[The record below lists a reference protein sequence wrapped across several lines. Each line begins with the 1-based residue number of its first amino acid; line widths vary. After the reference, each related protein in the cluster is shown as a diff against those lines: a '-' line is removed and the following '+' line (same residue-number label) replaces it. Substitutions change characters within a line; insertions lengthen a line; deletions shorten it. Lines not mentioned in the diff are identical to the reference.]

1 MLTAITGYFDG
12 NYIVTDGNVALKKGQ
27 KVIITLDIPD
37 DAVPKKVDLSGF
49 MGPGEKMFQTDAAEY
64 VKELRKDDRI

>member
-1 MLTAITGYFDG
+1 MLTAISGYYNG

-37 DAVPKKVDLSGF
+37 EEIAKKVDLSSF
-49 MGPGEKMFQTDAAEY
+49 MGRGEKMFTTDAGEY

>member
-1 MLTAITGYFDG
+1 MLTAITGYYDG

-27 KVIITLDIPD
+27 RVIITLDIPD

-49 MGPGEKMFQTDAAEY
+49 MGRGEKMFTTDAAEY

>member
-12 NYIVTDGNVALKKGQ
+12 TNIVTDGNVALKKGQ
-27 KVIITLDIPD
+27 RVIITLDIPERRE
-37 DAVPKKVDLSGF
+37 KKSVELSSFIGR
-49 MGPGEKMFQTDAAEY
+49 GDKMFTTDAAEY

>member
-49 MGPGEKMFQTDAAEY
+49 MGLGEKMFQTDAAEY

>member
-1 MLTAITGYFDG
+1 MLTAISGYYNG
-12 NYIVTDGNVALKKGQ
+12 NYIVTDGNIALKKGQ

-37 DAVPKKVDLSGF
+37 EEIAKKVDLSGF
-49 MGPGEKMFQTDAAEY
+49 MGRGEKMFHTDATDY